1 MTEYYKLSSLKKND
15 WGAGWEETYIEIDG
29 DKSRIVSTNPQMLTG
44 VLRQKL
50 EKMTEEDV
58 KKLLDGL
65 NRDTGCVSCH

>member
-1 MTEYYKLSSLKKND
+1 MVEYYKLSSLAKND
-15 WGAGWEETYIEIDG
+15 WGAGWEEIYLEING
-29 DKSRIVSTNPQMLTG
+29 DKSKIVTTNPQMLTG

-58 KKLLDGL
+58 KKLFDGL